1 MCVCVCSCVCRHLK
15 RFLSLSISLL
25 TARVYTPERHPHLSA
40 LHVTLVHVVQPL
52 LQILLRCQRGGLRQQ
67 LCRVRA
73 PPSRDI
79 SYLTMWMH
87 THNTRKHKHT
97 YSCIH
102 ACMHAS
108 IHPSIHP
115 STDTSGHRY
124 IHLCNV
130 GDFKSAGSE
139 MERPCA
145 HGGPS
150 PRLSSRAIARDR
162 RRCSSSSCFA
172 RCLSTGQASPSAL
185 CTPPSSPE
193 LCAVSARKRSLIKK
207 RGTVVGV
214 SVSSTVESGDPLL
227 TTLRSGDSDFL
238 RCIAGADKRSLM
250 GLQLPSFRLI
260 SRWGSDALRVNNNAM
275 DTERVTG
282 CRAPVPAPSGSQPKT
297 ITLGLSMY
305 KNLW

>member
-1 MCVCVCSCVCRHLK
+1 
-15 RFLSLSISLL
+15 
-25 TARVYTPERHPHLSA
+25 
-40 LHVTLVHVVQPL
+40 
-52 LQILLRCQRGGLRQQ
+52 
-67 LCRVRA
+67 
-73 PPSRDI
+73 
-79 SYLTMWMH
+79 MWMH

-102 ACMHAS
+102 ACMHAC